1 MTPNDS
7 EIAVEEMHILLLLMI
22 YLLNFVCHFK
32 FDGYPEDMGPL
43 RPKEIRNL
51 GLRDKPLVET
61 RVGDYSEFLSK
72 EGDLQSGEVII
83 TCVRSGG
90 IALITSLPEKL
101 SRKCKRQ
108 GVSYK
113 LGDIVVVGDMLSKMS
128 DEESV
133 DVTAIVG
140 TTKYVK
146 NSSNKM
152 LQRTILLSDL
162 ILPADLHD
170 ITRSQLLR
178 CESHKVQKAGKLLD
192 VYILQLSD
200 IESLR
205 ELESEMFC
213 SVAD

>member
-1 MTPNDS
+1 M
-7 EIAVEEMHILLLLMI
+7 
-22 YLLNFVCHFK
+22 
-32 FDGYPEDMGPL
+32 
-43 RPKEIRNL
+43 IRNL
-51 GLRDKPLVET
+51 GLRDKLLVET
-61 RVGDYSEFLSK
+61 RVGDYTEFLSK
-72 EGDLQSGEVII
+72 EGALQSGEVII

-108 GVSYK
+108 GVNYK
-113 LGDIVVVGDMLSKMS
+113 LGDVVVVGDMLSKML
-128 DEESV
+128 DEESID
-133 DVTAIVG
+133 DVAIVG

-178 CESHKVQKAGKLLD
+178 CESLKIQKAGKLVD
-192 VYILQLSD
+192 VYCLQLSD
-200 IESLR
+200 VEILR

-213 SVAD
+213 SVIY

>member
-1 MTPNDS
+1 
-7 EIAVEEMHILLLLMI
+7 
-22 YLLNFVCHFK
+22 
-32 FDGYPEDMGPL
+32 MGPL

-61 RVGDYSEFLSK
+61 RVGDYSELLSK

-113 LGDIVVVGDMLSKMS
+113 LGNIVVVGDMLSKMS

-152 LQRTILLSDL
+152 LQRTILLGDL
-162 ILPADLHD
+162 ISPADLHH

-178 CESHKVQKAGKLLD
+178 CESHKVQKAGKLFD

>member
-1 MTPNDS
+1 
-7 EIAVEEMHILLLLMI
+7 
-22 YLLNFVCHFK
+22 
-32 FDGYPEDMGPL
+32 MGPL
-43 RPKEIRNL
+43 RPKTMRNL
-51 GLRDKPLVET
+51 GLRDKPSVET
-61 RVGDYSEFLSK
+61 RVADYIEFLNK
-72 EGDLQSGEVII
+72 EGALQSEEVII
-83 TCVRSGG
+83 TCIRSGG

-108 GVSYK
+108 GINYK
-113 LGDIVVVGDMLSKMS
+113 LGDVVVIGDMLTKMS

-133 DVTAIVG
+133 NDTAIVG

-152 LQRTILLSDL
+152 LQRTILVSDL
-162 ILPADLHD
+162 ILPSDLHD

-178 CESHKVQKAGKLLD
+178 GDPMKIQKAGKLIDTLT
-192 VYILQLSD
+192 LQLSD
-200 IESLR
+200 IETLR